1 MIQTGSVDLLAR
13 PWHGRQTTSLFLLI
27 VWCCV
32 FVLFCYCVALEIV
45 PLRVYF
51 NGDKNNWRVIK
62 GVNFCPLHCATK
74 LLINFVPIC
83 YCHVIGHRKC
93 MRSLSIVLFFQFVW
107 FYPLENETA
116 DFVTYLELDTPL
128 FFSQQALKARAC
140 FLILVLTPSQET
152 LAFKI
157 FVLETALVH
166 SSYAAFYFYKFLT

>member
-1 MIQTGSVDLLAR
+1 
-13 PWHGRQTTSLFLLI
+13 
-27 VWCCV
+27 
-32 FVLFCYCVALEIV
+32 
-45 PLRVYF
+45 
-51 NGDKNNWRVIK
+51 
-62 GVNFCPLHCATK
+62 
-74 LLINFVPIC
+74 
-83 YCHVIGHRKC
+83 